1 MEREPVE
8 LEPMDD
14 GGMDEF
20 ERELRQAFERRPAPP
35 GLKRRL
41 RERGLLGGGL
51 KGGLRT
57 VPARRT
63 FVPWQLLAACAAL
76 MAVLAG
82 GVEWRHVEQVRKEEA
97 AREQVETALRITSQA
112 LNRMNARLASHHHA
126 AAAQD

>member
-14 GGMDEF
+14 GSMDEF
-20 ERELRQAFERRPAPP
+20 ERELRQAFEHRPAPP

-41 RERGLLGGGL
+41 RERGLLGGEL

-57 VPARRT
+57 VPTRRT

-76 MAVLAG
+76 IAVLAG
-82 GVEWRHVEQVRKEEA
+82 GVEWRHVEQVRTEEA

-126 AAAQD
+126 APAQD

>member
-14 GGMDEF
+14 GSMDEF

-51 KGGLRT
+51 KNG
-57 VPARRT
+57 RRVIKIRRPL
-63 FVPWQLLAACAAL
+63 VPWQLLVACAAL

-126 AAAQD
+126 AAQD

>member
-14 GGMDEF
+14 GSMDEF

-51 KGGLRT
+51 KNG
-57 VPARRT
+57 RRVIKIRRPL
-63 FVPWQLLAACAAL
+63 VPWQLLAACAAL

-126 AAAQD
+126 AAQD